1 MAKARD
7 DAPPERTQTA
17 REAMLE
23 LLRERTLTLRELSQC
38 ASLSER
44 EIATHLPHLERS
56 LRVQGESLVIEPARC
71 LACNFD
77 FSRRTRFS
85 APSRCPACKSERI
98 EPPRFRIELEP

>member
-23 LLRERTLTLRELSQC
+23 LLRERTLTLRELSQR

-44 EIATHLPHLERS
+44 EIATHLPHLGRS
-56 LRVQGESLVIEPARC
+56 LRAQGERLVIKSARC
-71 LACNFD
+71 LACNFE

-98 EPPRFRIELEP
+98 DPPRFRIELEP